1 MYSLFQFLFYM
12 GFAMV
17 MVFLIIAAIIA
28 VIALWAVSG
37 YNNLV
42 QNKSLVQEAWS
53 GIDVQLKRRYDLIP
67 NLVETVKS
75 YSIHESNI
83 IENIVRMRAASMGA
97 SQVADKETAEVGLA
111 GSLKTLFAIA
121 EQYPDLKAN
130 QNFLSL
136 QKELSSVEQELHL
149 ARRYYNGTVRNYNIL
164 TKQFPTNLIASYA
177 GFGSI
182 SYFEITD
189 HDERSAPKMK
199 F

>member
-1 MYSLFQFLFYM
+1 M

-67 NLVETVKS
+67 NLVETVKG

-136 QKELSSVEQELHL
+136 QKELSSVEQELQL